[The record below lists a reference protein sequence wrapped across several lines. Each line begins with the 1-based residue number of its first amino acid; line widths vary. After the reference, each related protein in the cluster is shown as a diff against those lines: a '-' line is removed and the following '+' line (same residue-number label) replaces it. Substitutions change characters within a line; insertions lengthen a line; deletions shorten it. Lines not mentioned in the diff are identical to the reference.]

1 MEEFVVPK
9 EWLFTCLDCLWVSDP
24 EEGSDI
30 DIIAYCENC
39 RNEIDDCEWEWDK

>member
-24 EEGSDI
+24 EEGVDI
-30 DIIAYCENC
+30 DIIAYCEDC